1 MSVGFPKEQI
11 YTFAALNSNKSPFP
25 SCNRSQIGEI
35 QSLETLASYR
45 HQFEDDEIL
54 QCLADFN
61 VLLYLCTCDVLPMRE
76 HMSLLLQSI
85 KSQDSS
91 QALQWAKSEQWSTMS
106 HLLQASAPHPT
117 TMGAVGRST
126 SFVGANASPLPP
138 IGSTWQC
145 NHCTFINTNPT
156 TCDMCMLPK

>member
-1 MSVGFPKEQI
+1 VQLLERISI
-11 YTFAALNSNKSPFP
+11 SPTLFL
-25 SCNRSQIGEI
+25 GEI

-106 HLLQASAPHPT
+106 HLLQAS
-117 TMGAVGRST
+117 GE
-126 SFVGANASPLPP
+126 
-138 IGSTWQC
+138 
-145 NHCTFINTNPT
+145 
-156 TCDMCMLPK
+156 TC